1 MKSLSNHQQL
11 QRFLIASHFTKG
23 NLVIYFFL
31 ILSLFSIL
39 MVGVLSIDKEN
50 KMLFP
55 QEAIVRFEI
64 FDFNYYKISPL
75 GVEIFAYGNIGR
87 ENKKQENELE
97 DFNINHYLFDTHT
110 QETLHSHFALYDNNT
125 INFPQGVYYI
135 RNDTQFWSQR
145 ATYTPSLKELLGNG
159 DFIIASNTYRI
170 KGKNIT
176 YKNNKISANT
186 IKGILITDKE

>member
-11 QRFLIASHFTKG
+11 QGSLIASHLTKG

-39 MVGVLSIDKEN
+39 MVGILSVNKES
-50 KMLFP
+50 KSLYS
-55 QEAIVRFEI
+55 QESITRFEI

-75 GVEIFAYGNIGR
+75 GVEIFAYGKIGR

-97 DFNINHYLFDTHT
+97 YFNINHYLFDTHT
-110 QETLHSHFALYDNNT
+110 QESLYSNFALYDNHT
-125 INFPQGVYYI
+125 INFPQGVYYM
-135 RNDTQFWSQR
+135 RNDTKFWSER

-159 DFIIASNTYRI
+159 DFIIASNTYQI
-170 KGKNIT
+170 KGQNIS
-176 YKNNKISANT
+176 YKNNKITAET
-186 IKGILITDKE
+186 IKGTLTTDKE